1 MLKFKY
7 FLHLIGLTL
16 PFFCVIAWGATPIS
30 SSTKDILK
38 QLDKTLAEETLY
50 TQEKEK
56 EIDQLKARLPQ
67 ATEAERYSIFNG
79 LFDAYKKYQTDSAL
93 HYVDLKE
100 ELLLL
105 HPALAPIEEVQMNR
119 VEELSLMGM
128 YKEAL
133 DILAEYATEH
143 PDSIKLC
150 LELAAIF
157 RKLERAGDHISNL
170 AEETVFYIDAEV
182 LKHTKSLGE

>member
-79 LFDAYKKYQTDSAL
+79 LFDAYKKYQTPNRFGPSL
-93 HYVDLKE
+93 CGSQGGT
-100 ELLLL
+100 
-105 HPALAPIEEVQMNR
+105 PAPPPCAR
-119 VEELSLMGM
+119 
-128 YKEAL
+128 
-133 DILAEYATEH
+133 
-143 PDSIKLC
+143 PD
-150 LELAAIF
+150 
-157 RKLERAGDHISNL
+157 RGGSN
-170 AEETVFYIDAEV
+170 EP
-182 LKHTKSLGE
+182 G